1 MSESQSTTYTR
12 LTEITGNPVSWF
24 LLSHMHISILSPVEH
39 PFEAEREY
47 QRALNA
53 VKLERVFAKPFLGSL
68 DGHRDGLTCV
78 SKHPTSLS
86 TLCSASADGEVRVW
100 HLTERKC
107 LASWQVTGL
116 SKFKIFTIGSLF
128 CSRHTRVW
136 FAVAAMIL
144 VVRTSSPALMTK
156 LSNCGTQ
163 PSGMMCQWI
172 LLSANTW

>member
-1 MSESQSTTYTR
+1 M
-12 LTEITGNPVSWF
+12 
-24 LLSHMHISILSPVEH
+24 EH

-78 SKHPTSLS
+78 SKHPSSLS

-107 LASWQVTGL
+107 LASWQVL
-116 SKFKIFTIGSLF
+116 LARINESVSQLII
-128 CSRHTRVW
+128 SRLMRV
-136 FAVAAMIL
+136 
-144 VVRTSSPALMTK
+144 
-156 LSNCGTQ
+156 
-163 PSGMMCQWI
+163 
-172 LLSANTW
+172 